1 MSSSNLILYI
11 TFIALLIL
19 TCILYY
25 IFDTKVRFKIM
36 TKRKLKKLNKL
47 RERIEFYGF
56 LTDICR
62 DMANKSTMHR
72 NNYRTRSEFFCELEH
87 KAVGEYNKLNG
98 EIMTNEEK
106 NDMFTEVILWHKV
119 KRRPMTKDEKQEYAE
134 LDIYGEKIEEIY
146 VGSMPDDGQEI
157 LVKTR
162 WGGVDTDI
170 AYVDGNYIGLEGVGD
185 WEDVE
190 YWAEMPRGE

>member
-1 MSSSNLILYI
+1 MSSSNLILFI

-62 DMANKSTMHR
+62 DMANRPVMHR
-72 NNYRTRSEFFCELEH
+72 NNYRERSQFFCELEH
-87 KAVGEYNKLNG
+87 KAVEEYNKLRG
-98 EIMTNEEK
+98 YK
-106 NDMFTEVILWHKV
+106 ND
-119 KRRPMTKDEKQEYAE
+119 
-134 LDIYGEKIEEIY
+134 
-146 VGSMPDDGQEI
+146 
-157 LVKTR
+157 
-162 WGGVDTDI
+162 
-170 AYVDGNYIGLEGVGD
+170 
-185 WEDVE
+185 
-190 YWAEMPRGE
+190 